1 MNCKPIR
8 HNDQMQC
15 HCGLAWDIGE
25 EQPECR
31 NRRSGDRRKAA
42 PVTDQNTEHMRL
54 TASKCFGNERDGHA
68 FFNNTCVHCLVTRPM
83 LLNDDSTRSIFD
95 DVDE

>member
-31 NRRSGDRRKAA
+31 SRRKGDRREDTPIVECEACGEFCICKE
-42 PVTDQNTEHMRL
+42 N
-54 TASKCFGNERDGHA
+54 K
-68 FFNNTCVHCLVTRPM
+68 
-83 LLNDDSTRSIFD
+83 
-95 DVDE
+95 